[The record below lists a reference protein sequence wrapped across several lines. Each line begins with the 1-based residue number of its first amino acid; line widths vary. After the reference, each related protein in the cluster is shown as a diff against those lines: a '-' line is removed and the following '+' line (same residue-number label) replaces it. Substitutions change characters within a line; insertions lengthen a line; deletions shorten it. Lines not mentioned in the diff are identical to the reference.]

1 MIKAF
6 LFDLDGVLV
15 DTAVFHYQAWRR
27 MANSLG
33 FDFTH
38 EFNETLKGVSRM
50 DSLNRILALGN
61 VTLPEERKLELA
73 AQKNEWY
80 LELVKQ
86 MTPDDILP
94 GVNAFLAQIKQAGEQ
109 GHLIKIALGSVSKN
123 APLILERVGLSHIF
137 DAIIDGSKITNS
149 KPDPEVFLKGAAE
162 LYVAPEECIVFEDA
176 VAGIEAAKRAN
187 MFALGIGTPDILT
200 QADLVVPSFA
210 HITVTELLAAVERVR
225 GLGY

>member
-1 MIKAF
+1 MNAF

-38 EFNETLKGVSRM
+38 EFNETLKGISRM
-50 DSLNRILALGN
+50 DSLDRILALGG
-61 VTLPEERKLELA
+61 VTFSDEKKQELA

-80 LELVKQ
+80 LELISQ

-94 GVNAFLAQIKQAGEQ
+94 GALAFLEQTRRAG
-109 GHLIKIALGSVSKN
+109 LKVALGSVSKN
-123 APLILERVGLSHIF
+123 APQILEHVCITHFF
-137 DAIIDGSKITNS
+137 DAIIDGSKITRS

-162 LYVAPEECIVFEDA
+162 LNVPAAGCIVFEDA
-176 VAGIEAAKRAN
+176 VAGIEAAKRAG
-187 MFALGIGTPDILT
+187 MFAVGIGSPDVLT
-200 QADLVVPSFA
+200 EADLVVPNLERLT
-210 HITVTELLAAVERVR
+210 IPELLAAVDRAN

>member
-50 DSLNRILALGN
+50 DSLDRILALGG
-61 VTLPEERKLELA
+61 VTLTDERKQELA
-73 AQKNEWY
+73 TEKNQWY
-80 LELVKQ
+80 LDLVNE
-86 MTPDDILP
+86 MTSDDILP

-109 GHLIKIALGSVSKN
+109 GHPIKIALGSVSKN

-137 DAIIDGSKITNS
+137 DAIIDGSKITHS

-162 LYVAPEECIVFEDA
+162 LNILPEECIVFEDA
-176 VAGIEAAKRAN
+176 VAGIEAARRGG
-187 MFALGIGTPDILT
+187 MFALGIGSPDVLT
-200 QADLVVPSFA
+200 EADLVVPSLE
-210 HITVTELLAAVERVR
+210 HITVAELLAAVDKAQ